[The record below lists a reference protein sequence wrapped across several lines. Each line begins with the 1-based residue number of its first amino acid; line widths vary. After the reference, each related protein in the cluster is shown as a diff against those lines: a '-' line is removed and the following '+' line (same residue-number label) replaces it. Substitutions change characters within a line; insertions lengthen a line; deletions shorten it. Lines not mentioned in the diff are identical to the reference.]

1 MIRGRGC
8 LLLKLGTETPDA
20 ALLSLER
27 AALRSPW
34 RLCAALAGA
43 VAAGL
48 GAAAAAAAPERCGS
62 GSGGRVVVDG
72 AAAAESRAVC
82 EPMDAR

>member
-8 LLLKLGTETPDA
+8 LRVLKFGDGDAA

-27 AALRSPW
+27 AALRW